1 MQNTL
6 WQSILVEHARIKS
19 IIVTRV
25 DNVFF
30 YFAAYGLTCY
40 CQGHCPHTSPEE
52 SGTCQAKPGA
62 RCFAAVEMV
71 TDPDTDEPVPERTYG
86 CLPPEESGLM
96 QCRGSLVPHLNPTNI
111 SCCWDSDLCNQD
123 LLPMYNPLPPDSEFE
138 NGSGFKN
145 GTTLN
150 HATSMALLVS
160 LTACLVILIIFVA
173 FVYLR

>member
-1 MQNTL
+1 
-6 WQSILVEHARIKS
+6 
-19 IIVTRV
+19 
-25 DNVFF
+25 
-30 YFAAYGLTCY
+30 
-40 CQGHCPHTSPEE
+40 
-52 SGTCQAKPGA
+52 
-62 RCFAAVEMV
+62 MV

-173 FVYLR
+173 FVYLRWDIFTTRWQLISVHKPVLPDLAICCHFGYFLNIFVTCNNCRCRWTKPQLG